1 MRQQFLSVEEA
12 LSTHCIPVTP
22 EAAKA
27 SSSPQLDISHVA
39 HGEGVKMAWNAMSLP
54 CVGAMLLCAVIGL
67 TK

>member
-27 SSSPQLDISHVA
+27 SGSPQLDISHVS
-39 HGEGVKMAWNAMSLP
+39 HGEGVKMAGNAMSLP
-54 CVGAMLLCAVIGL
+54 CVGAMLLCAAIGL